1 MRKNRKKLLVAVSL
15 TLMLLFAM
23 AVTVNAAS
31 KTVATIG
38 NKKYTSLEKAL
49 KAVKNNETIVLRAN
63 VNSAKHIIISR
74 GKKFVLDL
82 NKKTVSL
89 GGDCILQVRNGTM
102 TLKNG
107 YMMKREGESL
117 IHVGQEGS
125 LIVKNGKYT
134 GAIYV
139 SGKLQ
144 TFGAVYQPVEG
155 GHWCLVVDNT
165 GKVVINKGT
174 FSNNYANGCI
184 MDNYGKVTINGGTF
198 KSTVADGNMIGNW
211 QKDAYMVVNGGI
223 FVQTKRTIF
232 CTDEKSKLI
241 IKGGSFSAGAFCVW
255 NNTGKV
261 YIKGGSFRLLS
272 GGEEENPAV
281 IGNEGG
287 TVNIYKGTLSSGT
300 MRNARVAYNNKNM
313 YIHGGRLKAAGNNDG
328 IFVANGGK
336 LYLKGGIIL
345 HSAKDTPAIMVEK
358 GSFNMTG
365 GTVKTKGCCAA
376 EVHSGSV
383 NLSSGKVSVNNT
395 SVVNK
400 LKGTSVKVG
409 KRVKI
414 SGLGEGCPVIQTLD

>member
-1 MRKNRKKLLVAVSL
+1 MKKNAKKILVAISL
-15 TLMLLFAM
+15 MFMLIFAM
-23 AVTVNAAS
+23 AVTANAAS

-49 KAVKNNETIVLRAN
+49 KAVKNNETIVLRAS
-63 VNSAKHIIISR
+63 VNSSKDIIINR

-82 NKKTVSL
+82 NKKTISL
-89 GGDCILQVRNGTM
+89 NGDYTFQVRNGTV

-107 YMMKREGESL
+107 YMKKKEGEFI

-125 LIVKNGKYT
+125 LIVKTGKYT

-144 TFGAVYQPVEG
+144 TYGAIYQPVEG

-165 GKVVINKGT
+165 GKAVINKGT

-198 KSTVADGNMIGNW
+198 KSTASYGDMIGNW
-211 QKDAYMVVNGGI
+211 QKDAYMAVNGGT

-232 CTDEKSKLI
+232 CTDEESKLI
-241 IKGGSFSAGAFCVW
+241 IRGGSFSAGAFCVW

-287 TVNIYKGTLSSGT
+287 TVNIYNGTLSSGT
-300 MRNARVAYNNKNM
+300 IRNARVAYNNKNM
-313 YIHGGRLKAAGNNDG
+313 YIHGGTLKAAGNNDG

-336 LYLKGGIIL
+336 LYLKDGNIL
-345 HSAKDTPAIMVEK
+345 HSAKDSAAVMVEN
-358 GSFNMTG
+358 GFFSMTG
-365 GTVKTKGCCAA
+365 GTIKSKGCCAA

-383 NLSSGKVSVNNT
+383 NLSAGKVSVNNT

-400 LKGTSVKVG
+400 LRGASAKVG
-409 KRVKI
+409 KSVKI
-414 SGLGEGCPVIQTLD
+414 TGLGEGCPVIQTLD